1 MKIRGKKLSR
11 RQKYLLRDCVLGT
24 LIGFGIAFMPFWE
37 FDGTA
42 NFVVTGLSLSL
53 MATYGVIGTNPVWN
67 RKKKPD
73 TVAAVCGQEK
83 APVKRASMPS
93 FYTIERDYTI

>member
-1 MKIRGKKLSR
+1 MKGKMKLTR
-11 RQKYLLRDCVLGT
+11 RQMYLCRDCVLGT
-24 LIGFGIAFMPFWE
+24 LIGFGAACLPVWQ
-37 FDGTA
+37 FDGPA

-53 MATYGVIGTNPVWN
+53 IATYAVIGTNPVWN

-83 APVKRASMPS
+83 APDKRASMPS
-93 FYTIERDYTI
+93 FYTIERDLTI

>member
-1 MKIRGKKLSR
+1 MRGKKLTN

-53 MATYGVIGTNPVWN
+53 IATYAVIGTNPIWN

-73 TVAAVCGQEK
+73 TVGAVCGQEK
-83 APVKRASMPS
+83 AVLERGSSPS
-93 FYTIERDYTI
+93 FYTIRRDTTI

>member
-1 MKIRGKKLSR
+1 MRGKKLTK

-53 MATYGVIGTNPVWN
+53 IATYAVIGTNPIWN

-73 TVAAVCGQEK
+73 TVGAVCGQEK
-83 APVKRASMPS
+83 AVLERGSSPS
-93 FYTIERDYTI
+93 FYTIRRDYTI

>member
-1 MKIRGKKLSR
+1 MKGKKLTKR
-11 RQKYLLRDCVLGT
+11 EKYLFRDCVLGT
-24 LIGFGIAFMPFWE
+24 LIGFGAACLPVWQ
-37 FDGTA
+37 FDGAA
-42 NFVVTGLSLSL
+42 NFIVTAVSLSL
-53 MATYGVIGTNPVWN
+53 IATYGVIGTNPVWN

-73 TVAAVCGQEK
+73 TVGAVCGQEK

>member
-1 MKIRGKKLSR
+1 MKGKKLTR
-11 RQKYLLRDCVLGT
+11 RQMYLCRDCVLGT
-24 LIGFGIAFMPFWE
+24 LIGFGAACLPVWQ
-37 FDGTA
+37 FDGPA
-42 NFVVTGLSLSL
+42 NFIVTGLSLSL
-53 MATYGVIGTNPVWN
+53 IATYGVIGTNPVWN